1 MIDVDAKAFVRE
13 MFEADSTIR
22 YIAIVREDYHIV
34 ASEQREGVPSL
45 VPDEARLNFVSII
58 PQIILE
64 AVEKL
69 VPFLGQVG
77 GVTAHYERALIVFYR
92 IEDLI
97 VIISLQPNRE
107 TTFYNR
113 ITEAFRKASTKYLT

>member
-1 MIDVDAKAFVRE
+1 M
-13 MFEADSTIR
+13 
-22 YIAIVREDYHIV
+22 
-34 ASEQREGVPSL
+34 

-97 VIISLQPNRE
+97 VIISLQPNQE

-113 ITEAFRKASTKYLT
+113 ITEAFRKASAKYLT